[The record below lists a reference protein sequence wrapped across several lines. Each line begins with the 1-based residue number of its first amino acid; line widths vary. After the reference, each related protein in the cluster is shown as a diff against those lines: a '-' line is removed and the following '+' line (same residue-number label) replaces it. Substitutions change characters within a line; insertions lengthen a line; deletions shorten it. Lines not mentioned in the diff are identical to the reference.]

1 MPWHAGSQE
10 LLQARE
16 GHGLTNNQNAFLKRQ
31 RDTIVNYE
39 VRANI
44 CDSVFGVIE
53 FILIFL
59 GSTLIYSYLV
69 LLDSEVM
76 SKIKLIVTMLILT
89 RILLVM
95 LASFAIYKGLKSEL
109 KKILITLGKD
119 PNQVKTVP

>member
-1 MPWHAGSQE
+1 M
-10 LLQARE
+10 
-16 GHGLTNNQNAFLKRQ
+16 
-31 RDTIVNYE
+31 
-39 VRANI
+39 RANI
-44 CDSVFGVIE
+44 CDSVFSVIE
-53 FILIFL
+53 FILIFF

-89 RILLVM
+89 RILLVT
-95 LASFAIYKGLKSEL
+95 LASFAIHQGLRSEL

>member
-1 MPWHAGSQE
+1 M
-10 LLQARE
+10 
-16 GHGLTNNQNAFLKRQ
+16 
-31 RDTIVNYE
+31 
-39 VRANI
+39 RANI
-44 CDSVFGVIE
+44 CDSVFSVIE

-95 LASFAIYKGLKSEL
+95 LASFAIHQGLRSEL

>member
-1 MPWHAGSQE
+1 M
-10 LLQARE
+10 
-16 GHGLTNNQNAFLKRQ
+16 
-31 RDTIVNYE
+31 
-39 VRANI
+39 RANI

>member
-1 MPWHAGSQE
+1 M
-10 LLQARE
+10 
-16 GHGLTNNQNAFLKRQ
+16 
-31 RDTIVNYE
+31 
-39 VRANI
+39 RANI
-44 CDSVFGVIE
+44 CDSVFSVIE
-53 FILIFL
+53 FILIFF

-95 LASFAIYKGLKSEL
+95 LASFAIHQGLRSEL

>member
-1 MPWHAGSQE
+1 M
-10 LLQARE
+10 
-16 GHGLTNNQNAFLKRQ
+16 
-31 RDTIVNYE
+31 
-39 VRANI
+39 RANI

-76 SKIKLIVTMLILT
+76 SKIKLIVTMLILM
-89 RILLVM
+89 RILFVM
-95 LASFAIYKGLKSEL
+95 LASLAIYQGLKSEL

-119 PNQVKTVP
+119 PTQVKTVP